1 VEAAVGYLFGVKF
14 LYGING
20 VTGMAVHTL
29 ITLCI
34 LCLGLLA
41 ARPRDGFMGV
51 LSSAGYGDH
60 VARRLTIPTLVL
72 PLLIG
77 YLCVKAEHVGLFG
90 YRDALSILAGLTVML
105 LGGVVVYT
113 GRSLNRA
120 DERRRILEQR
130 LTDLAER
137 DPLTNLYNR
146 RRFEEA
152 LEHEL
157 IRSARHSTSAALIMF
172 DLDRLKHVND
182 SFGHAAGDQLLLG
195 VAETLTTQLGVTTS
209 SRASAVTSSRPCY
222 PRQTTTAQNS
232 PPPNCSPQSE
242 TAPGRL
248 ARRSSPPRS
257 APASP
262 SPTVAHK
269 TPIPSRARRTRPL
282 PREISRRQPL
292 HHRPRPTPIRR
303 CLGTISTAATP
314 SRTGTSKRAE
324 AQPSNIS
331 APAR

>member
-1 VEAAVGYLFGVKF
+1 
-14 LYGING
+14 
-20 VTGMAVHTL
+20 
-29 ITLCI
+29 
-34 LCLGLLA
+34 
-41 ARPRDGFMGV
+41 MGV
-51 LSSAGYGDH
+51 LSSAGYGGH

-77 YLCVKAEHVGLFG
+77 YLCVKAEHAGLFG

-120 DERRRILEQR
+120 DEGRRILEQC

-146 RRFEEA
+146 RRFEEG

-195 VAETLTTQLGVTTS
+195 VAETLTTQLRVTDVIARLGGDEFAALLPETDRDGAELAAAKLLTAMQGRS
-209 SRASAVTSSRPCY
+209 WATDAQVIASTISAGIAVTDSRPQDADTLSRAADAALYRAK
-222 PRQTTTAQNS
+222 TAGGNRY
-232 PPPNCSPQSE
+232 
-242 TAPGRL
+242 TIAPDR
-248 ARRSSPPRS
+248 PRS
-257 APASP
+257 VDLP
-262 SPTVAHK
+262 K
-269 TPIPSRARRTRPL
+269 PL
-282 PREISRRQPL
+282 P
-292 HHRPRPTPIRR
+292 TP
-303 CLGTISTAATP
+303 ATP
-314 SRTGTSKRAE
+314 SRTGTSQRAE
-324 AQPSNIS
+324 AKPSNVS
-331 APAR
+331 APAH